1 MREHERLTMGNCYK
15 STHRLLAEEEKRTAA
30 LQTAALTLAEI
41 AQSYELR
48 KEDIEKEI
56 QQQQKNIASV
66 LHVYRRGLRERV
78 DAERVL
84 LDLEMKQRMAIARLT
99 RAQQN
104 ALMYRKHEANVLELQ
119 STMSTTMKMTALVGS
134 LKKIGVKVENL
145 DKQND
150 AVEDI
155 MGKVREIT
163 ENQDDIVSSD
173 NALDLRGMD
182 EDAQQHVSKQLD
194 RLDNINKD
202 EFERELDAIKL
213 PTAKNRGTSRSP
225 HVIAEPSQVYRT
237 LEEQDDEEVSVFESM
252 Q

>member
-1 MREHERLTMGNCYK
+1 MGNCFK

-30 LQTAALTLAEI
+30 LQSAALTLAEI
-41 AQSYELR
+41 AHSYEVR

-56 QQQQKNIASV
+56 QQQQRLIAGV
-66 LHVYRRGLRERV
+66 LHDYKRGLRERV

-104 ALMYRKHEANVLELQ
+104 VLMYRKHEANVLELQ

-150 AVEDI
+150 AVDDI

-163 ENQDDIVSSD
+163 ESQDEMVSSEV
-173 NALDLRGMD
+173 AIDLRGMD
-182 EDAQQHVSKQLD
+182 EEAQQHVSKQLD

-202 EFERELDAIKL
+202 EFERELDSIDL
-213 PTAKNRGTSRSP
+213 PGSAKKNKGTSRNP
-225 HVIAEPSQVYRT
+225 HVIAEPSQAYRT
-237 LEEQDDEEVSVFESM
+237 LENEEDEVSVFESM

>member
-1 MREHERLTMGNCYK
+1 MGNLCYK

-56 QQQQKNIASV
+56 QTQQKLIASV
-66 LHVYRRGLRERV
+66 LHDYKRGLRERV

-104 ALMYRKHEANVLELQ
+104 VLMYRKHESNVLELQ

-150 AVEDI
+150 AVDDI
-155 MGKVREIT
+155 MGKVRDIT
-163 ENQDDIVSSD
+163 ENQETYISD
-173 NALDLRGMD
+173 ENSMDLRGMD

-213 PTAKNRGTSRSP
+213 PATKNRGTSRSP
-225 HVIAEPSQVYRT
+225 HVIAEPSQIYRSMS
-237 LEEQDDEEVSVFESM
+237 EEEEEATVFESM

>member
-1 MREHERLTMGNCYK
+1 MGNLCYK

-56 QQQQKNIASV
+56 QTQQKLIASV
-66 LHVYRRGLRERV
+66 LHDYKRGLRERV

-104 ALMYRKHEANVLELQ
+104 VLMYRKHESNVLELQ

-150 AVEDI
+150 AVDDI
-155 MGKVREIT
+155 MGKVRDIT
-163 ENQDDIVSSD
+163 ENQESYISD
-173 NALDLRGMD
+173 ENSMDMRGMD

-213 PTAKNRGTSRSP
+213 PATKNRGTSRSP
-225 HVIAEPSQVYRT
+225 HVIAEPSQIYRSMS
-237 LEEQDDEEVSVFESM
+237 EEEEEATVFESM

>member
-1 MREHERLTMGNCYK
+1 MGNLCYK

-30 LQTAALTLAEI
+30 LQSAALTLAEI
-41 AQSYELR
+41 AQGYEVR

-56 QQQQKNIASV
+56 QQQQKVITGV
-66 LHVYRRGLRERV
+66 LHDYKRGLRERV

-84 LDLEMKQRMAIARLT
+84 MDLEMKQRMAIARLA

-104 ALMYRKHEANVLELQ
+104 VLMYRKHEANVLELQ

-150 AVEDI
+150 AVDDI
-155 MGKVREIT
+155 MGKVRDIT
-163 ENQDDIVSSD
+163 ENQEIYINDENSM
-173 NALDLRGMD
+173 DLRGMD
-182 EDAQQHVSKQLD
+182 EEAQQHVSKQLD

-202 EFERELDAIKL
+202 EFERELDEIKL
-213 PTAKNRGTSRSP
+213 PGSSASSRTIGTSRNP
-225 HVIAEPSQVYRT
+225 HAIAEPSQVYRT
-237 LEEQDDEEVSVFESM
+237 LGEEEEDETTVFESM